1 MDLPSNWLTWARAN
15 DKLILGSLEKQGSI
29 LVEATS
35 LLVELLSDYEKSL
48 SENKDKIK
56 ELEVKGDNITHEFFT
71 TLSQTFVTPLD
82 REDLSGLTSTIDQ
95 VLDYIDGTADRFI
108 LFKIKKPMSYML
120 ELANLL
126 QLSSKE
132 IHDALIK
139 LYTSK
144 KNGDLIEHCRKI
156 KKYEREADHIYR
168 KAIAELFEINDAVH
182 ILKNYEIYQNLESSI
197 DRCMDVADI
206 VEDIVLKYG

>member
-1 MDLPSNWLTWARAN
+1 MPSNWLSWARAN

-35 LLVELLSDYEKSL
+35 LLIELLSDYEKSL
-48 SENKDKIK
+48 SENKEKIK
-56 ELEVKGDNITHEFFT
+56 ALEVKGDSITHELFT

-95 VLDYIDGTADRFI
+95 VLDYVDGTADRFV
-108 LFKIKKPMSYML
+108 LFKIKKPMFYML
-120 ELANLL
+120 DLAKILHL
-126 QLSSKE
+126 CSQE
-132 IHDALIK
+132 IHDVLIK
-139 LYTSK
+139 LQSSK
-144 KNGDLIEHCRKI
+144 KNGNFIEHCHKI
-156 KKYEREADHIYR
+156 KKYEREADHLYR
-168 KAIAELFEINDAVH
+168 KAIAELFETNDAVQ

>member
-1 MDLPSNWLTWARAN
+1 MPSNWLSWARAN

-35 LLVELLSDYEKSL
+35 LLVELLADYEKSL
-48 SENKDKIK
+48 SKNKNKIK

-71 TLSQTFVTPLD
+71 TLSQTFITPLD
-82 REDLSGLTSTIDQ
+82 REDLSGLTTTLDQ
-95 VLDYIDGTADRFI
+95 ILDCVNGTADRFI
-108 LFKIKKPMSYML
+108 LFKIKKPIPYML

-132 IHDALIK
+132 IHSSLIK
-139 LYTSK
+139 LHISK
-144 KNGDLIEHCRKI
+144 KDGDLIEHCRKI
-156 KKYEREADHIYR
+156 KKYEHEADNIYR
-168 KAIAELFEINDAVH
+168 KAISELFEINDAVH
-182 ILKNYEIYQNLESSI
+182 IVKNYEIYQILESSI
-197 DRCMDVADI
+197 DRCMDLADI

>member
-1 MDLPSNWLTWARAN
+1 MPTNWLTWARGN
-15 DKLILGSLEKQGSI
+15 DKLILGALEKQGSI

-35 LLVELLSDYEKSL
+35 LLTELLSDYEKSL
-48 SENKDKIK
+48 SENKNKIK
-56 ELEVKGDNITHEFFT
+56 DLEVKGDSITHELFT

-95 VLDYIDGTADRFI
+95 VLDYVDGTADRFV
-108 LFKIKKPMSYML
+108 LFKIKKPMPYML
-120 ELANLL
+120 DLAKIL
-126 QLSSKE
+126 QSCSQE
-132 IHDALIK
+132 IHEVLIK
-139 LYTSK
+139 LQSSK
-144 KNGDLIEHCRKI
+144 KNGNFIEHFNKI
-156 KKYEREADHIYR
+156 KKHEREADHLYR
-168 KAIAELFEINDAVH
+168 KAIAELFETNDAVQ

>member
-1 MDLPSNWLTWARAN
+1 LPTNWLTWARGN
-15 DKLILGSLEKQGSI
+15 DKLILGALEKQGSI

-35 LLVELLSDYEKSL
+35 LLIEFLSDYEKSH

-56 ELEVKGDNITHEFFT
+56 DLEVT

-95 VLDYIDGTADRFI
+95 VLDYVDGTADRFV
-108 LFKIKKPMSYML
+108 LFKIKKPMFYML
-120 ELANLL
+120 DLAQILHL
-126 QLSSKE
+126 CSQE
-132 IHDALIK
+132 IHYVLKK
-139 LYTSK
+139 LQSTK
-144 KNGDLIEHCRKI
+144 KNGNFIEHCNKI
-156 KKYEREADHIYR
+156 KKYEREADHLYR
-168 KAIAELFEINDAVH
+168 KAIAELFETNDAVQ

>member
-1 MDLPSNWLTWARAN
+1 MPTNWLTWARGN
-15 DKLILGSLEKQGSI
+15 DKLILGALEKQGSI

-35 LLVELLSDYEKSL
+35 LLIELLSDYEKSL

-56 ELEVKGDNITHEFFT
+56 DLEVKGDSITHELFT

-95 VLDYIDGTADRFI
+95 VLDYVDGTADRFV
-108 LFKIKKPMSYML
+108 LFKIKKPMPYML
-120 ELANLL
+120 DLAKILHL
-126 QLSSKE
+126 CSQE
-132 IHDALIK
+132 IHDVLIK
-139 LYTSK
+139 LQSSK
-144 KNGDLIEHCRKI
+144 KNGKFTEHCNKI
-156 KKYEREADHIYR
+156 KKHEREADHLYR
-168 KAIAELFEINDAVH
+168 KAIAELFETNDAVQ

>member
-1 MDLPSNWLTWARAN
+1 LPTNWLTWARGN
-15 DKLILGSLEKQGSI
+15 DKLILGALEKQGSI

-35 LLVELLSDYEKSL
+35 LLIEFLSDYEKSH

-56 ELEVKGDNITHEFFT
+56 DLEVKGDSITHELFT

-95 VLDYIDGTADRFI
+95 VLDYVDGTADRFV
-108 LFKIKKPMSYML
+108 LFKIKKPMFYML
-120 ELANLL
+120 DLAQILHSCS
-126 QLSSKE
+126 QE
-132 IHDALIK
+132 IHYVLKK
-139 LYTSK
+139 LQSTK
-144 KNGDLIEHCRKI
+144 KNGNFIEHCNKI
-156 KKYEREADHIYR
+156 KKYEREADHLYR
-168 KAIAELFEINDAVH
+168 KAIAELFETNDAVQ

>member
-1 MDLPSNWLTWARAN
+1 LPTNWLTWARGN
-15 DKLILGSLEKQGSI
+15 DKLILGALEKQGSI

-35 LLVELLSDYEKSL
+35 LLIEFLSDYEKSH

-56 ELEVKGDNITHEFFT
+56 DLEVKGDSITHELFT

-95 VLDYIDGTADRFI
+95 VLDYVDGTADRFV
-108 LFKIKKPMSYML
+108 LFKIKKPMFYML
-120 ELANLL
+120 DLAQILHL
-126 QLSSKE
+126 CSQE
-132 IHDALIK
+132 IHYVLKK
-139 LYTSK
+139 LQSK
-144 KNGDLIEHCRKI
+144 KKNVNFIEHFNKI
-156 KKYEREADHIYR
+156 KKYEREADHLYR
-168 KAIAELFEINDAVH
+168 KAIAELFETNDAVQ

>member
-1 MDLPSNWLTWARAN
+1 LPTNWLTWARGN
-15 DKLILGSLEKQGSI
+15 DKLILGALEKQGSI

-35 LLVELLSDYEKSL
+35 LLTELLTDYEKSL
-48 SENKDKIK
+48 SENKGKIK
-56 ELEVKGDNITHEFFT
+56 DLEVKGDSITHELFT

-95 VLDYIDGTADRFI
+95 VLDYVDGTADRFV
-108 LFKIKKPMSYML
+108 LFKIKKPMFYML
-120 ELANLL
+120 DLAQILHL
-126 QLSSKE
+126 CSQE
-132 IHDALIK
+132 IHYVLKK
-139 LYTSK
+139 LQSTK
-144 KNGDLIEHCRKI
+144 KNGNFIEHCNKI
-156 KKYEREADHIYR
+156 KKYEREADHLYR
-168 KAIAELFEINDAVH
+168 KAIAELFETNDAVQ

>member
-1 MDLPSNWLTWARAN
+1 LPTNWLTWARGN
-15 DKLILGSLEKQGSI
+15 DKLILGALEKQGSI

-35 LLVELLSDYEKSL
+35 LLIEFLSDYEKSH

-56 ELEVKGDNITHEFFT
+56 DLEVKGDSITHELFT

-95 VLDYIDGTADRFI
+95 VLDYVDGTADRFV
-108 LFKIKKPMSYML
+108 LFKIKKPMFYML
-120 ELANLL
+120 DLAQILHL
-126 QLSSKE
+126 CSQE
-132 IHDALIK
+132 IHYVLKK
-139 LYTSK
+139 LQSTK
-144 KNGDLIEHCRKI
+144 KNGNFIEHCNKI
-156 KKYEREADHIYR
+156 KKYEREADHLYR
-168 KAIAELFEINDAVH
+168 KAIAELFETNDAVQ

>member
-1 MDLPSNWLTWARAN
+1 LPTNWLTWARGN
-15 DKLILGSLEKQGSI
+15 DKLILGALEKQGSI

-35 LLVELLSDYEKSL
+35 LLIEFLSDYEKSH

-56 ELEVKGDNITHEFFT
+56 DLEVKGDSITHELFT

-95 VLDYIDGTADRFI
+95 VLDYVDGTADRFV
-108 LFKIKKPMSYML
+108 LFKIKKPMFYML
-120 ELANLL
+120 DLAQILHL
-126 QLSSKE
+126 CSQE
-132 IHDALIK
+132 IHYVLKK
-139 LYTSK
+139 LQSTK
-144 KNGDLIEHCRKI
+144 KNGNFIEHCNKI
-156 KKYEREADHIYR
+156 KKYEREADHLYR
-168 KAIAELFEINDAVH
+168 KAIAELFETNDAVQ

-206 VEDIVLKYG
+206 IEDIVLKYG

>member
-1 MDLPSNWLTWARAN
+1 LPTNWLTWARGN
-15 DKLILGSLEKQGSI
+15 DKLILGALEKQGSI

-35 LLVELLSDYEKSL
+35 LLTELLTDYEKSL
-48 SENKDKIK
+48 SENKGKIK
-56 ELEVKGDNITHEFFT
+56 DLEVKGDSITHELFT

-95 VLDYIDGTADRFI
+95 VLDYVDGTADRFV
-108 LFKIKKPMSYML
+108 LFKIKKPMPYML
-120 ELANLL
+120 DLAKILHL
-126 QLSSKE
+126 CSQE
-132 IHDALIK
+132 IHDVLIK
-139 LYTSK
+139 LQSSK
-144 KNGDLIEHCRKI
+144 KYGKFI
-156 KKYEREADHIYR
+156 DHHYR
-168 KAIAELFEINDAVH
+168 KAIAELFETNDAVQ

>member
-1 MDLPSNWLTWARAN
+1 LPTNWLTWARGN
-15 DKLILGSLEKQGSI
+15 DKLILGALEKQGSI

-35 LLVELLSDYEKSL
+35 LLTELLSDYEKSL

-56 ELEVKGDNITHEFFT
+56 GLEVKGDSITHELFT

-95 VLDYIDGTADRFI
+95 VLDYVDGTADRFV
-108 LFKIKKPMSYML
+108 LFKIKKPMPYML
-120 ELANLL
+120 DLAKILHL
-126 QLSSKE
+126 CSQE
-132 IHDALIK
+132 IHDVLIK
-139 LYTSK
+139 LQSSK
-144 KNGDLIEHCRKI
+144 KNGKFIEHCNKI
-156 KKYEREADHIYR
+156 KKHEREADHLYR
-168 KAIAELFEINDAVH
+168 KAIAELFETNDAVQ

>member
-1 MDLPSNWLTWARAN
+1 LPSNWLSWARAN

-48 SENKDKIK
+48 SVNKDKIK

-95 VLDYIDGTADRFI
+95 VLDYVDGTADRFFI
-108 LFKIKKPMSYML
+108 GCSRCG
-120 ELANLL
+120 
-126 QLSSKE
+126 LS
-132 IHDALIK
+132 
-139 LYTSK
+139 
-144 KNGDLIEHCRKI
+144 G
-156 KKYEREADHIYR
+156 
-168 KAIAELFEINDAVH
+168 
-182 ILKNYEIYQNLESSI
+182 ESPAGAG
-197 DRCMDVADI
+197 C
-206 VEDIVLKYG
+206 

>member
-1 MDLPSNWLTWARAN
+1 MPTNWLTWARGN
-15 DKLILGSLEKQGSI
+15 DKLILGALEKQGSI

-35 LLVELLSDYEKSL
+35 LLIELLSDYEKSL

-56 ELEVKGDNITHEFFT
+56 DLEVKGDSITHELFT

-95 VLDYIDGTADRFI
+95 VLDYVDGTADRFV
-108 LFKIKKPMSYML
+108 LFKIKKPMFYML
-120 ELANLL
+120 DLAKILHL
-126 QLSSKE
+126 CSQD
-132 IHDALIK
+132 IHDVLIK
-139 LYTSK
+139 LQSSK
-144 KNGDLIEHCRKI
+144 KNGNFIEHCHKI
-156 KKYEREADHIYR
+156 KKYEREADHLYR
-168 KAIAELFEINDAVH
+168 KAIAELFETNDAVQ

>member
-1 MDLPSNWLTWARAN
+1 LPTNWLTWARGN
-15 DKLILGSLEKQGSI
+15 DKLILGALEKQGSI

-35 LLVELLSDYEKSL
+35 LLIEFLSNYEKSH

-56 ELEVKGDNITHEFFT
+56 DLEVKGDSITHELFT

-95 VLDYIDGTADRFI
+95 VLDYVDGTADRFV
-108 LFKIKKPMSYML
+108 LFKIKKPMFYML
-120 ELANLL
+120 DLAQILHL
-126 QLSSKE
+126 CSQE
-132 IHDALIK
+132 IHYVLKK
-139 LYTSK
+139 LQSTK
-144 KNGDLIEHCRKI
+144 KNGNFIEHCNKI
-156 KKYEREADHIYR
+156 KKYEREADHLYR
-168 KAIAELFEINDAVH
+168 KAIAELFETNDAVQ

>member
-1 MDLPSNWLTWARAN
+1 LPTNWLTWARGN
-15 DKLILGSLEKQGSI
+15 DKLILGALEKQGSI

-35 LLVELLSDYEKSL
+35 LLIEFLSDYEKSH

-56 ELEVKGDNITHEFFT
+56 DLEVKGDSITHELFT

-95 VLDYIDGTADRFI
+95 VLDYVDGTADRFV
-108 LFKIKKPMSYML
+108 LFKIKKPMFYML
-120 ELANLL
+120 DLAKILDL
-126 QLSSKE
+126 CSQE
-132 IHDALIK
+132 IHYVLKK
-139 LYTSK
+139 LQSTK
-144 KNGDLIEHCRKI
+144 KNGNFIEHCNKI
-156 KKYEREADHIYR
+156 KKYEREADHLYR
-168 KAIAELFEINDAVH
+168 KAIAELFETNDAVQ

>member
-1 MDLPSNWLTWARAN
+1 M
-15 DKLILGSLEKQGSI
+15 
-29 LVEATS
+29 
-35 LLVELLSDYEKSL
+35 SDYEKLL
-48 SENKDKIK
+48 SVNNIKIK

-71 TLSQTFVTPLD
+71 TLSQTFITPLD
-82 REDLSGLTSTIDQ
+82 REDLSRLTVTLDQ
-95 VLDYIDGTADRFI
+95 ILDRVDGAADRFI
-108 LFKIKKPMSYML
+108 LFKIKKPMPYML
-120 ELANLL
+120 ELANIL

-132 IHDALIK
+132 IHGALIK
-139 LYTSK
+139 LHTSK
-144 KNGDLIEHCRKI
+144 KNGDLIEHIRKI